1 MNRGGRSC
9 FGRPKSFSQSLVLF
23 RPAKRHQE
31 RNYISADAF
40 LYTGRARAGR
50 GRRCVSVELRVTGL
64 QYRKGFH
71 YEEILQLG
79 LRFDADSGRADGSAE
94 RGDLC

>member
-1 MNRGGRSC
+1 MRSYTQ
-9 FGRPKSFSQSLVLF
+9 GVL
-23 RPAKRHQE
+23 
-31 RNYISADAF
+31 
-40 LYTGRARAGR
+40 ARVAGAAAS
-50 GRRCVSVELRVTGL
+50 SVELRVTGL
-64 QYRKGFH
+64 QCRKGFH